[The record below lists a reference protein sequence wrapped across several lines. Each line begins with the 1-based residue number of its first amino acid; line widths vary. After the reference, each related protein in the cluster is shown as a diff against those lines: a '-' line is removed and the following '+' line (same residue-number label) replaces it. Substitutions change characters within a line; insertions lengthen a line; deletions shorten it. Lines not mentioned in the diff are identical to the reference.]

1 MDMVIGIDPGLKGAI
16 AMITYPER
24 KVYDLKKLPIIK
36 SNSRSEIDK
45 TQFESILWPL
55 AEYNPIVFV
64 EKQQA
69 MPKQGVTSVFTCG
82 YNYGV
87 IVAIV
92 HMCRF
97 PYYEVAPR
105 VWAKKVF
112 GINAAGLKSFRK
124 ERNIKMATQLFP
136 DANLV
141 TERGRKP
148 HDGFADA
155 LLLAYYGAHFLS

>member
-1 MDMVIGIDPGLKGAI
+1 
-16 AMITYPER
+16 
-24 KVYDLKKLPIIK
+24 
-36 SNSRSEIDK
+36 
-45 TQFESILWPL
+45 
-55 AEYNPIVFV
+55 
-64 EKQQA
+64 
-69 MPKQGVTSVFTCG
+69 
-82 YNYGV
+82 
-87 IVAIV
+87 
-92 HMCRF
+92 MCRF

-141 TERGRKP
+141 PERGRKP